1 MCCLQRES
9 LSARIHLKFQVKI
22 HVGGRGLLSFV
33 LSLFSMSMRHL
44 CPKGTKSDAWNEITW
59 LLSSLII
66 TITSYVGAVSKQGPK
81 VPVFLSIGGLFQK
94 HLSDLEC
101 RAA

>member
-22 HVGGRGLLSFV
+22 HVGGRGLLYFV

-44 CPKGTKSDAWNEITW
+44 CPKGTKFDAWNEITW

-66 TITSYVGAVSKQGPK
+66 TITSYVGAVSKQGPSF
-81 VPVFLSIGGLFQK
+81 PQHWWPLSETPI
-94 HLSDLEC
+94 
-101 RAA
+101 RP